1 MLSGDNVIFFLQ
13 SVTGWRCSYSRG
25 GGEMPFPKAYRPR
38 RRALPLRTGEDL
50 PANQKQNAR
59 LFTICLH
66 FLLHL
71 SSLLRTDG
79 APVFC
84 YNYIT

>member
-1 MLSGDNVIFFLQ
+1 MGRRVYLASLKIYLTSGAARIRFLLM
-13 SVTGWRCSYSRG
+13 Y
-25 GGEMPFPKAYRPR
+25 Y
-38 RRALPLRTGEDL
+38 DL
-50 PANQKQNAR
+50 PAKQNTC

-71 SSLLRTDG
+71 SSLLRTDS

>member
-1 MLSGDNVIFFLQ
+1 MGRRVYLASLKIYLTSGAARIRFLLTYYD
-13 SVTGWRCSYSRG
+13 S
-25 GGEMPFPKAYRPR
+25 
-38 RRALPLRTGEDL
+38 
-50 PANQKQNAR
+50 PANQRQNAR

-71 SSLLRTDG
+71 SSLLRTDS

>member
-1 MLSGDNVIFFLQ
+1 MERRVYLAFLKIYLTSGGARIRFLLVYYD
-13 SVTGWRCSYSRG
+13 S
-25 GGEMPFPKAYRPR
+25 
-38 RRALPLRTGEDL
+38 
-50 PANQKQNAR
+50 PAKQNAR

-71 SSLLRTDG
+71 SSLLRTDS